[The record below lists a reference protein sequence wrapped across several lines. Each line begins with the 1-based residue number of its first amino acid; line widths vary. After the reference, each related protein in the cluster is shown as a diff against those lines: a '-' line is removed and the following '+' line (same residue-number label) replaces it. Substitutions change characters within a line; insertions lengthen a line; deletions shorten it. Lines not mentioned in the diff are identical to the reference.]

1 MGRAPALRADRH
13 GAGVTVEASA
23 SGRVAVVG
31 SGAWGTALAALFVQA
46 GAETALLCRDA
57 IEARELAARRENRR
71 FLPGVP
77 LPPALCFTWQPD
89 AALPGAGL
97 VVLAVPAQRLRE
109 NLHWIGSALD
119 ARTDLLCASKG
130 IELASGLRMS
140 EVTREAL
147 GERPGG
153 CLTLSGPNLSGEIVR
168 GLPAASVVAG
178 PAEQAAAARR
188 VQQRLSSERFRVY
201 TSTDQIGVEIGG
213 AMKNVI
219 AIACGICDG
228 LGYGHNARAGLM
240 TRGLAEMTRLARA
253 CGGRTRTLAGLAG
266 LGDLVATVAS
276 TSSRNYALGLA
287 LGRGTPLAEAEAR
300 LGHIAE
306 GVATTRAALT
316 LARTLG
322 VELPITEQLAAVL
335 AGSCSPAEG
344 ARALMVRAPARE

>member
-1 MGRAPALRADRH
+1 MEG
-13 GAGVTVEASA
+13 SA
-23 SGRVAVVG
+23 SYSRVAIIG
-31 SGAWGTALAALFVQA
+31 SGAWGTVLAALFVQA
-46 GAETALLCRDA
+46 GAEAVLLCRGA
-57 IEARELAARRENRR
+57 AEANELDARRENRR

-77 LPPALCFTWQPD
+77 LPPALCFACDP
-89 AALPGAGL
+89 ARALSGVGL

-109 NLHWIGSALD
+109 NLGWVGPALD
-119 ARTDLLCASKG
+119 PRADLLCASKG

-140 EVTREAL
+140 EVIRIAP
-147 GERPGG
+147 GERAGA

-178 PAEQAAAARR
+178 PPDQVAAARR

-201 TSTDQIGVEIGG
+201 TSTDQVGVEIGG
-213 AMKNVI
+213 ALKNVI

-287 LGRGTPLAEAEAR
+287 LGRGEPLAAITAASV
-300 LGHIAE
+300 HVAE
-306 GVATTRAALT
+306 GVQTAQAALT
-316 LARTLG
+316 LAARLG
-322 VELPITEQLAAVL
+322 VELPVTAQLAAVL
-335 AGSCSPAEG
+335 SGACTPAEG
-344 ARALMVRAPARE
+344 ARALMRRALVAE